1 MRMDAKR
8 GAEVNIRANAKTAH
22 VFGFVRVEMPTDSS
36 DDAIAEAFFAE
47 VCKLPAMALD
57 AIAEM
62 RDDPC
67 PFETNGE

>member
-1 MRMDAKR
+1 MDAKR
-8 GAEVNIRANAKTAH
+8 GAAVNVRANAKRAY
-22 VFGFVRVEMPTDSS
+22 VFGFVRVELPTDSS

-67 PFETNGE
+67 PFDTNGD